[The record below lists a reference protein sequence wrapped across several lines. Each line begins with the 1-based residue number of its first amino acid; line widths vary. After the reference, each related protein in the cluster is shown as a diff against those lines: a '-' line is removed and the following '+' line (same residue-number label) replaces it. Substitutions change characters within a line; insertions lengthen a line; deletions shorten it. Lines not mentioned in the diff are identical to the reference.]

1 MLGAYL
7 LISLCFVFA
16 ALVEFA
22 IVLLVKH
29 KQDLGNNVD
38 RAKHIK
44 FKRKNSEAEGA
55 IDEMGKARLP
65 QGSKLRLKKIEVETI
80 GQKKYRRNTV
90 FDCFYALSLTTRID
104 FVAFLLFNFLYFL
117 LNLIHWLQFP

>member
-29 KQDLGNNVD
+29 KHDLGNDVN
-38 RAKHIK
+38 RAKHIN
-44 FKRKNSEAEGA
+44 FELKNNEAEGA
-55 IDEMGKARLP
+55 INQMGKARLT
-65 QGSKLRLKKIEVETI
+65 QGSKLRLKKIEFEEN
-80 GQKKYRRNTV
+80 GRKKYRRNTV
-90 FDCFYALSLTTRID
+90 FDCFYALPLTTRID
-104 FVAFLLFNFLYFL
+104 FIAFVLFNLLYFL
-117 LNLIHWLQFP
+117 LNLIHWL

>member
-1 MLGAYL
+1 M
-7 LISLCFVFA
+7 ISLCFVFA

-29 KQDLGNNVD
+29 KQDLGNDVD

-44 FKRKNSEAEGA
+44 FKRKNNEAEGA

-65 QGSKLRLKKIEVETI
+65 QGSKLRLKKIEVEPI
-80 GQKKYRRNTV
+80 GKKKYHRSTI
-90 FDCFYALSLTTRID
+90 FDWFYALPLTTRID
-104 FVAFLLFNFLYFL
+104 FVAFVLFNFLYFL
-117 LNLIHWLQFP
+117 LNFMHWL

>member
-1 MLGAYL
+1 M
-7 LISLCFVFA
+7 ISLCFVFA

-29 KQDLGNNVD
+29 KQDLGNDVD

-44 FKRKNSEAEGA
+44 FKRKNNEAEGA

-65 QGSKLRLKKIEVETI
+65 QGSKLRLKKIEVEAI
-80 GQKKYRRNTV
+80 GQKKYRCNAV
-90 FDCFYALSLTTRID
+90 FDCFYALPITTRID
-104 FVAFLLFNFLYFL
+104 FVAFVLFNFLYFL
-117 LNLIHWLQFP
+117 LSLIHWL

>member
-1 MLGAYL
+1 M
-7 LISLCFVFA
+7 FA

-44 FKRKNSEAEGA
+44 FKRKNNEAEGA

-65 QGSKLRLKKIEVETI
+65 QGSKLRLKKIEVEAI
-80 GQKKYRRNTV
+80 GQKKDRCNAV
-90 FDCFYALSLTTRID
+90 FDYFYALPITTRID
-104 FVAFLLFNFLYFL
+104 FVAFVLFNFLYFL
-117 LNLIHWLQFP
+117 LSLIHWL

>member
-44 FKRKNSEAEGA
+44 FKRKNNEAEGA

-90 FDCFYALSLTTRID
+90 FDRFYALPLTTRID
-104 FVAFLLFNFLYFL
+104 FVAFVLFNFLYLL
-117 LNLIHWLQFP
+117 LNLTHWL